1 MLRSYLYDSLLISVL
16 EVINK
21 EVSRAIKGGEK
32 MTKAGYIGQPVR
44 PDHFNLGLT
53 CVEDSTVFIMC
64 LTGLSPV
71 LASSQIFGIH
81 FTVWHTINTEE
92 GMMLF
97 CCDFIYVLPA
107 TIPRD
112 ICARIISLWCI
123 LFCHLGPPFPNTFI

>member
-16 EVINK
+16 EVIDEK
-21 EVSRAIKGGEK
+21 VSRAIKGSEK
-32 MTKAGYIGQPVR
+32 MTKAGYIGQPIR

-92 GMMLF
+92 GMMLLY
-97 CCDFIYVLPA
+97 CDLI
-107 TIPRD
+107 
-112 ICARIISLWCI
+112 
-123 LFCHLGPPFPNTFI
+123 